1 MLKTFKKKR
10 PKSKVKDKKS
20 YLKTQ
25 LNNKDCKQAISD
37 YRKGRY

>member
-10 PKSKVKDKKS
+10 PKNKVKNKKRFLIHS
-20 YLKTQ
+20 I
-25 LNNKDCKQAISD
+25 NKSEQKKEILD

>member
-10 PKSKVKDKKS
+10 IKNKVKDKKS

-25 LNNKDCKQAISD
+25 LNNKECKKAISD
-37 YRKGRY
+37 FRKGKY